1 LDDEDSEENG
11 IRGIEEGGLEGNSSN
26 SSDEADE
33 NQIADSLVSGVN
45 DY

>member
-1 LDDEDSEENG
+1 M
-11 IRGIEEGGLEGNSSN
+11 GIEEGNSDN
-26 SSDEADE
+26 RSSSSQDEADE